1 MENIDIY
8 NKNFYRETQCHRQ
21 NVTGSFAHEHEHDNL
36 TLYAKKHPQLFRQ
49 FHFFRLAQQCG
60 IDRYFS
66 AVAAAVTFVVDP
78 VPAVFRRGKVL

>member
-1 MENIDIY
+1 MENINIY
-8 NKNFYRETQCHRQ
+8 NKNFYRKTQCHRK
-21 NVTGSFAHEHEHDNL
+21 NMTGSFAHAYENL
-36 TLYAKKHPQLFRQ
+36 TLYAKKHPELFRQ

-66 AVAAAVTFVVDP
+66 AVAAAVTFVIDP